1 MDLIFPIIKMV
12 VFLIVIL
19 YLVVQ
24 ALKFL
29 NKQMNPENSILQVIQ
44 RISVSKSSSI
54 AIVKMFDRYYVMSI
68 SENQN
73 QIIKELTLD
82 EIQSLKAFQKEQ
94 ALKQSQLPKEFR
106 KLLNKKINSLQ
117 KRKDAT
123 NNEKK

>member
-82 EIQSLKAFQKEQ
+82 EIQSLKAFRKEQ

-106 KLLNKKINSLQ
+106 KLLNKEINSLQ

>member
-82 EIQSLKAFQKEQ
+82 EIQALKAFQKEQ

-106 KLLNKKINSLQ
+106 KLLNKEINSLQ

>member
-106 KLLNKKINSLQ
+106 KLLNKEINSLQ
-117 KRKDAT
+117 KGKDAT

>member
-94 ALKQSQLPKEFR
+94 VLKQSQLPKEFR
-106 KLLNKKINSLQ
+106 KLLNKEINSLQ

>member
-12 VFLIVIL
+12 VILIVIL

-29 NKQMNPENSILQVIQ
+29 NKQMNPENSILQVLQ

-106 KLLNKKINSLQ
+106 KLLNKEINSLQ

>member
-82 EIQSLKAFQKEQ
+82 EIQLLKAFQKEQ
-94 ALKQSQLPKEFR
+94 LLKQSQLPKEFQ
-106 KLLNKKINSLQ
+106 KLLNKEINILQ

>member
-54 AIVKMFDRYYVMSI
+54 AVVKMFDRYYVMSI

-106 KLLNKKINSLQ
+106 KLLNKEINSLQ

>member
-106 KLLNKKINSLQ
+106 KLLNKEINSLQ

>member
-106 KLLNKKINSLQ
+106 KLLNKEINNLQ

>member
-29 NKQMNPENSILQVIQ
+29 NKQMNPENSILQVLQ

-106 KLLNKKINSLQ
+106 KLLNKEINSLQ

>member
-94 ALKQSQLPKEFR
+94 ALKQRQLPKEFR
-106 KLLNKKINSLQ
+106 KLLNKEINSLQ

>member
-44 RISVSKSSSI
+44 RISVSKSTSI
-54 AIVKMFDRYYVMSI
+54 SIVKMFDRYYVMSI

-106 KLLNKKINSLQ
+106 KLLNKEINSLQ

>member
-106 KLLNKKINSLQ
+106 KLLTKEINSLQ

>member
-73 QIIKELTLD
+73 KIIKELTLD

-106 KLLNKKINSLQ
+106 KLLNKEINSLQ

>member
-82 EIQSLKAFQKEQ
+82 EIQSLK
-94 ALKQSQLPKEFR
+94 
-106 KLLNKKINSLQ
+106 
-117 KRKDAT
+117 
-123 NNEKK
+123 